1 MKRLLLLLLLLFP
14 IYSFA
19 QFYDSHNY
27 YLYIPLGETA
37 QSSGIVYYA
46 HFDRNSCSY
55 CEQITKSILKSKYE
69 GEVLDEYAINKQHT
83 YKYDSKT
90 STYKYEVYRA
100 PKTKMRTMPP
110 FVDMFGNVL
119 TVPDG
124 FFYVAFSIDRTEMI
138 KWNTTENSDVPR
150 NKRHYKL
157 VDINELIPASN
168 GEMYDFLL

>member
-14 IYSFA
+14 VCCLA

-37 QSSGIVYYA
+37 ESSGIVYYA
-46 HFDRNSCSY
+46 HFNRSSGLY
-55 CEQITKSILKSKYE
+55 CEQITKATLKSKFE
-69 GEVLDEYAINKQHT
+69 GDVLDEYAINKQHS
-83 YKYDSKT
+83 YIYDSKT

-124 FFYVAFSIDRTEMI
+124 YFYVAFSLDRKEMI
-138 KWNTTENSDVPR
+138 KWNTTENSDAPR
-150 NKRHYKL
+150 NKKHYKL
-157 VDINELIPASN
+157 VDINELTPATSS
-168 GEMYDFLL
+168 EPYDFLL